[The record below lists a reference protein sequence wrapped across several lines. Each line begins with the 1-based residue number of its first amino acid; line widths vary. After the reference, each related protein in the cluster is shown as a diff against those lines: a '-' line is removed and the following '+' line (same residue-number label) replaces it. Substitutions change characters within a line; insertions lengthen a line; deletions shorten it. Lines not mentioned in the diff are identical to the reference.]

1 MFEIF
6 SQMFVQLITLIPLL
20 IALYVLFDLIGGLL
34 FNKR

>member
-20 IALYVLFDLIGGLL
+20 IALYFLFDLIGGLL

>member
-6 SQMFVQLITLIPLL
+6 SQMFVQLTNFIPLL

-34 FNKR
+34 FNKK